1 MLLGWKVLF
10 SACARFFGHVCFTSW
25 ERKQA
30 SKKERKQARKEG
42 KKEEREREKYIYIF
56 IFIEREIEGYTVIL
70 ILV

>member
-30 SKKERKQARKEG
+30 IKKERKKASKEG
-42 KKEEREREKYIYIF
+42 KKEGRKREREREIYYFF
-56 IFIEREIEGYTVIL
+56 IFIEREY
-70 ILV
+70 